1 MEEKAKSR
9 RDRLGGE
16 KAKEIFTIRDTK
28 NGTKLLCQE
37 QREAVYVH
45 VTLLALLR
53 GTGTS
58 VCPSTSA
65 FPSHNHNIIASQSYL
80 FRSPQKLNSISN

>member
-1 MEEKAKSR
+1 MEEKTKSR
-9 RDRLGGE
+9 RDRLGRE
-16 KAKEIFTIRDTK
+16 KAKEIFTIQDTK

-37 QREAVYVH
+37 QREDVYVH

-53 GTGTS
+53 GTGTG

-65 FPSHNHNIIASQSYL
+65 FPSHNHDIYSVHH
-80 FRSPQKLNSISN
+80 RSLIVLVID